1 MSPVATPDS
10 PAVAREQEQMVAT
23 PDTKLLYM
31 ARRDSLRL
39 ILRSTTVVRDA
50 EGQPIETKQ
59 GAAVAFKEGILRVPR
74 EGDVR
79 LEAGN
84 LMPAVDVLKRLDEHP
99 RNGDVN
105 EGFWRVDPTAPA
117 PSQAELDTLV
127 RLATELDADEL
138 QKFIDQEREG
148 WNRPAL
154 LETAEGALTRIGKL
168 REEADGR
175 AQAAIKKARAEGCAE
190 ADDAATDPNVQPN
203 PGK

>member
-10 PAVAREQEQMVAT
+10 PAVAREQELMVAT
-23 PDTKLLYM
+23 PDEKLLYM
-31 ARRDSLRL
+31 GRRDSLRL
-39 ILRSTTVVRDA
+39 VLRATRVRRDA
-50 EGQPIETKQ
+50 EGQAVETIQ
-59 GAAVAFKEGILRVPR
+59 GAALAFKEGVLRIAR

-84 LMPAVDVLKRLDEHP
+84 LMPAEDVIKFLDQHP

-127 RLATELDADEL
+127 RLATELDSEEL
-138 QKFIDQEREG
+138 QKFIAQEREG
-148 WNRPAL
+148 WNRTAL

-168 REEADGR
+168 REEADAR
-175 AQAAIKKARAEGCAE
+175 AQAAIDTARAEGRAE
-190 ADDAATDPNVQPN
+190 VSEPKPEKDN
-203 PGK
+203 GK